1 MPKGFNTHIGDG
13 AFKPLATGH
22 QAQQPANK
30 KSRIRKSGI
39 AATVA
44 AGLMLSGCA
53 SPIIG
58 ALTIGEVASIA
69 GLVSTFMSG
78 QDLTEHALS
87 AATGKDCRIL
97 EAMLRSERDFCVD
110 HSDSSTENDFEGVI
124 ALFDNSQR
132 STTTLASADTV
143 DDLSAE
149 EDLIA
154 LGFAPIDRGIA
165 RNQFALETASTEPE
179 GRARQ
184 PLSFGMLQASYGQSW
199 SYELTT
205 RRDEARYA
213 QSGTN
218 RQFASAEPEALP
230 GTRTDGAVILPEPV
244 AN

>member
-1 MPKGFNTHIGDG
+1 MPKGLNTQIGDE
-13 AFKPLATGH
+13 AISSSTLDH
-22 QAQQPANK
+22 QIQQPATK
-30 KSRIRKSGI
+30 RSRIRKSGI
-39 AATVA
+39 AATMA

-110 HSDSSTENDFEGVI
+110 HSDSATQNDFEGVV
-124 ALFDNSQR
+124 ALFNEGQG
-132 STTTLASADTV
+132 STTTIAAADT
-143 DDLSAE
+143 DTEISSEA
-149 EDLIA
+149 DLIA

-165 RNQFALETASTEPE
+165 RDRFALETASAEPKE
-179 GRARQ
+179 RKRQ
-184 PLSFGMLQASYGQSW
+184 PVAFGMLQASYGQSW

-205 RRDEARYA
+205 RRDGSRYA
-213 QSGTN
+213 EAGTT
-218 RQFASAEPEALP
+218 QQLASAEPKALP

>member
-1 MPKGFNTHIGDG
+1 MPKGLNTHIGDEP
-13 AFKPLATGH
+13 FRPLTTGQ
-22 QAQQPANK
+22 QAQRPASKN
-30 KSRIRKSGI
+30 RVRKSGI

-58 ALTIGEVASIA
+58 ALTIGEIASIA

-97 EAMLRSERDFCVD
+97 EAMLRSERDFCVE
-110 HSDSSTENDFEGVI
+110 HSDSATDGDFEGVI
-124 ALFDNSQR
+124 ALFDEGQG
-132 STTTLASADTV
+132 STTTLASADTNRV
-143 DDLSAE
+143 LSSE

-165 RNQFALETASTEPE
+165 RDRFALETASAAPE
-179 GRARQ
+179 ERTRQ
-184 PLSFGMLQASYGQSW
+184 PVSFGMLQASYGQSW

-205 RRDEARYA
+205 RRDGSRYA

-218 RQFASAEPEALP
+218 RQLASAEPQALP

>member
-1 MPKGFNTHIGDG
+1 MPKGLKTHTREK
-13 AFKPLATGH
+13 AFSQLTANHQHKKPAHRKG
-22 QAQQPANK
+22 
-30 KSRIRKSGI
+30 RIRKSGI

-44 AGLMLSGCA
+44 AGMMLSGCA

-110 HSDSSTENDFEGVI
+110 HSDDATRNDFEGVM
-124 ALFDNSQR
+124 ALFDDDQAP
-132 STTTLASADTV
+132 TTMIATADTEGNQT
-143 DDLSAE
+143 AE
-149 EDLIA
+149 TDLIA

-165 RNQFALETASTEPE
+165 RDHFSLETANAEPKE
-179 GRARQ
+179 RTRQ
-184 PLSFGMLQASYGQSW
+184 PVAFGMLQASYGQSW

-205 RRDEARYA
+205 RRDGSRYA
-213 QSGTN
+213 QSGTA
-218 RQFASAEPEALP
+218 RQLASAEPKALP
-230 GTRTDGAVILPEPV
+230 GTRTDGAVIQPKPV

>member
-1 MPKGFNTHIGDG
+1 MPKGLNTHIGDE
-13 AFKPLATGH
+13 AVRPLTMSH
-22 QAQQPANK
+22 QAQQPATK
-30 KSRIRKSGI
+30 KSRVRKSGI

-58 ALTIGEVASIA
+58 VLTIGEVASIA

-110 HSDSSTENDFEGVI
+110 HSDSATDNDFEGVI
-124 ALFDNSQR
+124 ALFDEGQG
-132 STTTLASADTV
+132 STTTLASAETDG
-143 DDLSAE
+143 DLSAE
-149 EDLIA
+149 ADLIA

-165 RNQFALETASTEPE
+165 RDRFALETASAEPE
-179 GRARQ
+179 ERKRQ
-184 PLSFGMLQASYGQSW
+184 PVAFGMLQASYGQSW

-205 RRDEARYA
+205 RRDGSRYA

-218 RQFASAEPEALP
+218 RQLASAEPEALP

>member
-1 MPKGFNTHIGDG
+1 MPKGLNTHIGDEP
-13 AFKPLATGH
+13 FRPLTTGQ
-22 QAQQPANK
+22 QAQRPASK
-30 KSRIRKSGI
+30 KNRVRKSGI

-58 ALTIGEVASIA
+58 ALTIGEIASIA

-97 EAMLRSERDFCVD
+97 EAMLRSERDFCVE
-110 HSDSSTENDFEGVI
+110 HSDNATDGDFEGVI
-124 ALFDNSQR
+124 ALFDEGQG
-132 STTTLASADTV
+132 STTTLASADTDRV
-143 DDLSAE
+143 LSSE

-165 RNQFALETASTEPE
+165 RDRFALETASAAPE
-179 GRARQ
+179 ERTRQ
-184 PLSFGMLQASYGQSW
+184 PVSFGMLQASYGQSW

-205 RRDEARYA
+205 RRDGSRYA

-218 RQFASAEPEALP
+218 RQLASAEPQALP

>member
-1 MPKGFNTHIGDG
+1 MPKGFNTHFGDG
-13 AFKPLATGH
+13 AVKPLATGH

-58 ALTIGEVASIA
+58 VLTIGEVASIA

-124 ALFDNSQR
+124 ALFDNSQG
-132 STTTLASADTV
+132 STPTLASADTV
-143 DDLSAE
+143 DDFSAE

-165 RNQFALETASTEPE
+165 RDRFALETANTEPE

-205 RRDEARYA
+205 RRDRSRYA
-213 QSGTN
+213 QTGIN
-218 RQFASAEPEALP
+218 RQLANAEPEALP

>member
-1 MPKGFNTHIGDG
+1 MPKGLNTHIGDEP
-13 AFKPLATGH
+13 FRPLTTGPK
-22 QAQQPANK
+22 AQQPASK
-30 KSRIRKSGI
+30 KNRVRKSGI

-58 ALTIGEVASIA
+58 ALTIGEIASIA

-97 EAMLRSERDFCVD
+97 EAMLRSERDFCVE
-110 HSDSSTENDFEGVI
+110 HSDSATDGDFEGVI
-124 ALFDNSQR
+124 ALFDEGQG
-132 STTTLASADTV
+132 STTTLASADT
-143 DDLSAE
+143 DRGLSSE

-165 RNQFALETASTEPE
+165 RDRFALETASAAPE
-179 GRARQ
+179 ERTRQ
-184 PLSFGMLQASYGQSW
+184 PVSFGMLQASYGQSW

-205 RRDEARYA
+205 RRDGSRYA

-218 RQFASAEPEALP
+218 RQLASAEPQALP

>member
-1 MPKGFNTHIGDG
+1 MPKGLNTQIGDETLKSRT
-13 AFKPLATGH
+13 ASH
-22 QAQQPANK
+22 QAQQPTSKRN
-30 KSRIRKSGI
+30 RIRKSGI

-97 EAMLRSERDFCVD
+97 EAMLRSERDFCVE
-110 HSDSSTENDFEGVI
+110 HSDSATDGDFEGVM
-124 ALFDNSQR
+124 ALFDEGQT
-132 STTTLASADTV
+132 STTTIAATGASDSQDEA
-143 DDLSAE
+143 
-149 EDLIA
+149 DLIA

-165 RNQFALETASTEPE
+165 RDRFALETANVEPHE
-179 GRARQ
+179 RTRQ
-184 PLSFGMLQASYGQSW
+184 PVSFGMLQASYGQSW

-205 RRDEARYA
+205 RRDGSRYA
-213 QSGTN
+213 QAGTN
-218 RQFASAEPEALP
+218 RQLASAEPKALP
-230 GTRTDGAVILPEPV
+230 GTRTDGAVILPKPV

>member
-1 MPKGFNTHIGDG
+1 MPKGLKTQSGDQ
-13 AFKPLATGH
+13 AFEPLTRGH
-22 QAQQPANK
+22 LAQQPTRK
-30 KSRIRKSGI
+30 KNRVHKSGI

-110 HSDSSTENDFEGVI
+110 HSDSATDDDFEGVV
-124 ALFDNSQR
+124 ALFNEDQS
-132 STTTLASADTV
+132 STTTIAAADT
-143 DDLSAE
+143 DAALSTEA
-149 EDLIA
+149 DLIA

-165 RNQFALETASTEPE
+165 RDRFALETASAEPE
-179 GRARQ
+179 AQTRQ
-184 PLSFGMLQASYGQSW
+184 PVSFGMLQASYGQSW

-205 RRDEARYA
+205 RRDGSRYA
-213 QSGTN
+213 QAGTN
-218 RQFASAEPEALP
+218 RQLASAEPKALP
-230 GTRTDGAVILPEPV
+230 GTRTDGAVILPKPV

>member
-1 MPKGFNTHIGDG
+1 MVQHSTS
-13 AFKPLATGH
+13 
-22 QAQQPANK
+22 K
-30 KSRIRKSGI
+30 KSRMRKSGI

-87 AATGKDCRIL
+87 AATGQDCRIL
-97 EAMLRSERDFCVD
+97 EAILRPEREFCVD
-110 HSDSSTENDFEGVI
+110 HTDAATEGDFEGVL
-124 ALFDNSQR
+124 ALFDDNQT
-132 STTTLASADTV
+132 STTQIASAE
-143 DDLSAE
+143 AE
-149 EDLIA
+149 ADLIA

-165 RNQFALETASTEPE
+165 RDSFALETAKAVPAE
-179 GRARQ
+179 RKRQ
-184 PLSFGMLQASYGQSW
+184 PVSFGMLQASFGQSW

-205 RRDEARYA
+205 RREETQVA
-213 QSGTN
+213 QSGVT
-218 RQFASAEPEALP
+218 RQLASAEPKPLP
-230 GTRTDGAVILPEPV
+230 STRSDGAVIVPEPV